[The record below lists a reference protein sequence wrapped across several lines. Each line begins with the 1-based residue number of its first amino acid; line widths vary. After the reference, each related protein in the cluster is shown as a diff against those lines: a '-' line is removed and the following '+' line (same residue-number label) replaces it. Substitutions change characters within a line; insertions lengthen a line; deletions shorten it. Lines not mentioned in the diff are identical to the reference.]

1 MNFAVVATA
10 ASIAVLSAAALA
22 SPSPALASSG
32 PKVEVGHAVARM
44 VVIVEDRQDVS
55 VEIDGGASGLPRP
68 TVERRG
74 NVWRI
79 DGELGRNATRRCN
92 AGSSQARQPGDGAS
106 VEVAGKGRVD
116 LAAAPLIVVRTPRQ
130 VNVEIHDGAVFGAVG
145 RGASSVGISNGGCGH
160 WTIANVSGPLAL
172 SIEGSGDMRA
182 GTSTKLAANIMGSG
196 DIYAG
201 ATGDVA
207 ANIMGS
213 GDMTVGAG
221 RALDANIMGSGDMRF
236 ARIDGAVSANIM
248 GSGNIV
254 VASGRATSL
263 SASVPGSGDIDFQ
276 GQAGAISATILGSGD
291 IRVASSNGPI
301 SQSTMGSGR
310 VRIGQ

>member
-10 ASIAVLSAAALA
+10 ASIVALGAVVLA
-22 SPSPALASSG
+22 GPVPAQAKDG
-32 PKVEVGHAVARM
+32 PEIEVQHAVARM

-55 VEIDGGASGLPRP
+55 VEIEGGAAGLPRP

-79 DGELGRNATRRCN
+79 DGQLGRNATRRCN
-92 AGSSQARQPGDGAS
+92 AGSSLARQPGDGAS
-106 VEVAGKGRVD
+106 VEVSGKGRVD
-116 LAAAPLIVVRTPRQ
+116 LAAAPLVVVRTPRRLD
-130 VNVEIHDGAVFGAVG
+130 VEIKDGAVFGAIG
-145 RGASSVGISNGGCGH
+145 RGATSVGLSNGGCGH
-160 WTIANVSGPLAL
+160 WTVANVSGPLAL
-172 SIEGSGDMRA
+172 SITGSGDMRA
-182 GTSTKLAANIMGSG
+182 GTSGKLAANIMGSG

-213 GDMTVGAG
+213 GDMSVGAG
-221 RALDANIMGSGDMRF
+221 RALDANIMGSGDMRL
-236 ARIDGAVSANIM
+236 ARIDGPVSANIM

-263 SASVPGSGDIDFQ
+263 SASIPGSGDIDFR
-276 GQAGAISATILGSGD
+276 GEAGAVSASILGSGD
-291 IRVASSNGPI
+291 IRIAASNGPI
-301 SQSTMGSGR
+301 SQNTMGSGR

>member
-10 ASIAVLSAAALA
+10 ASIAVIGAAALA
-22 SPSPALASSG
+22 SPAPAVAQSQ
-32 PKVEVGHAVARM
+32 PKVEIGHAVARM

-68 TVERRG
+68 TVQRRG

-106 VEVAGKGRVD
+106 VEVAGRGRIDV
-116 LAAAPLIVVRTPRQ
+116 AAAPLIVVRTPRRVD
-130 VNVEIHDGAVFGAVG
+130 VNVHDGAVFGAVG
-145 RGASSVGISNGGCGH
+145 RGAASVGINNGGCGH

-172 SIEGSGDMRA
+172 SIQGSGDMRA

-201 ATGDVA
+201 ETGDVA

-213 GDMTVGAG
+213 GDLSVGPS
-221 RALDANIMGSGDMRF
+221 RALDANIMGSGDMRLV
-236 ARIDGAVSANIM
+236 RVNGPVSANVM

-254 VASGRATSL
+254 VEGGRASSL
-263 SASVPGSGDIDFQ
+263 SASIPGSGDIDFR

-291 IRVASSNGPI
+291 IVVASSNGPI
-301 SQSTMGSGR
+301 AQRTLGSGR
-310 VRIGQ
+310 VRVGQ